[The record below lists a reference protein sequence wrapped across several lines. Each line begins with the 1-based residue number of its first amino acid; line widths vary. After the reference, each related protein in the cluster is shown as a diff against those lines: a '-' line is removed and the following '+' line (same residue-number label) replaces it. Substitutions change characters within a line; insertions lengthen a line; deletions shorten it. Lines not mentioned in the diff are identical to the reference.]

1 MRFRNATGIAVMATI
16 ALMATTACSG
26 PATTQTGS
34 PSAQSSQSQ
43 AAQDVTIT
51 YWHAYSADSQEI
63 AVLENTVIPAFE
75 KANPGIK
82 VTSVAVPY
90 NDLHQK
96 LVTGVA
102 GGELPD
108 VVRSDI
114 IWVPELANLG
124 VLEPLDTAMTDFET
138 ISKAVY
144 PGPLA
149 TNKWKDHYY
158 GLPLD
163 TNTLVMLNN
172 PAAFKEAG
180 VSVPTTLTE
189 WAGLADAFK
198 AKGISLY
205 ADGNLNGWNVL
216 PFIWSFGGDIVSPD
230 VTKAT
235 GYLNSPQS
243 VAAIQF
249 LYDLYKKGAIPK
261 IITQDGATD
270 TSPGFAKA
278 KYATIMGGPWM
289 YPIFTGTFPDLKFDA
304 TVLPSGDAG
313 SISVVG
319 GEDIVMTSASKNK
332 EAAAKFISYLLSEQA
347 QTDFAKVG
355 QMPVLSSLASAT
367 TEIQPY
373 YATFNEQL
381 KTAKPRPATPA
392 WTEIDVKL
400 EAALQELF
408 LNGGDVQKS
417 MDTLAAE
424 IDAML
429 AQYQ

>member
-1 MRFRNATGIAVMATI
+1 MKSRRTIGIALAAISGLVAMA
-16 ALMATTACSG
+16 ACSS
-26 PATTQTGS
+26 PAPTQTS
-34 PSAQSSQSQ
+34 VSTPPSQSQ
-43 AAQDVTIT
+43 PAGDATIT

-63 AVLENTVIPAFE
+63 TVLEKTVIPAFE
-75 KANPGIK
+75 AANPGVK
-82 VTSVAVPY
+82 VTSVPVPY
-90 NDLHQK
+90 DDLHQK
-96 LVTGVA
+96 LVTGIA

-124 VLEPLDTAMTDFET
+124 VLEPLDTAMGDFQA
-138 ISKAVY
+138 ISQAVY

-172 PAAFKEAG
+172 PAAFDKAG
-180 VSVPTTLTE
+180 VKMPSTLKE
-189 WAGLADAFK
+189 FAGLADTFK
-198 AKGISLY
+198 AKDVALY

-216 PFIWSFGGDIVSPD
+216 PFIWSFGEDIVSPD

-235 GYLNSPQS
+235 GILHGPQS
-243 VAAIQF
+243 VAAIQA
-249 LYDLYKKGAIPK
+249 LYALYRPGAIPAFV
-261 IITQDGATD
+261 TQDGATD
-270 TSPGFAKA
+270 PADGFSQA
-278 KYATIMGGPWM
+278 KYATMMGGPWM
-289 YPIFTGTFPDLKFDA
+289 YPILEGSFPDLKFEA
-304 TVLPSGDAG
+304 TMLPAGDGG

-332 EAAAKFISYLLSEQA
+332 EAAAKFISYLLGEETQKE
-347 QTDFAKVG
+347 FAKIG
-355 QMPVLSSLASAT
+355 QMPVLSSLAGDLTA
-367 TEIQPY
+367 IQPY
-373 YATFNEQL
+373 YATFSEQL

-392 WTEIDVKL
+392 WTEMDTRL

-408 LNGGDVQKS
+408 LGGGDVRKTLDS
-417 MDTLAAE
+417 LAAE
-424 IDAML
+424 FDGLL

>member
-1 MRFRNATGIAVMATI
+1 
-16 ALMATTACSG
+16 
-26 PATTQTGS
+26 
-34 PSAQSSQSQ
+34 
-43 AAQDVTIT
+43 VTIT

-75 KANPGIK
+75 AANPGIK
-82 VTSVAVPY
+82 VNPVAVPY

-124 VLEPLDTAMTDFET
+124 VLEPLDTAQPDFDA

-163 TNTLVMLNN
+163 TNTLVMLSN
-172 PAAFKEAG
+172 PEAFKAAG
-180 VSVPTTLTE
+180 VSVPKTLKE
-189 WAGLADAFK
+189 WGDEADAFK

-230 VTKAT
+230 ATTST
-235 GYLNSPQS
+235 GYINGPKS

-261 IITQDGATD
+261 IITQDGAVD
-270 TSPGFAKA
+270 PSAGFAKA

-289 YPIFTGTFPDLKFDA
+289 YPIFKGSFPDLKFDG
-304 TVLPSGDAG
+304 TVFPSGDAG

-332 EAAAKFISYLLSEQA
+332 EAASKFISFLLSEQA
-347 QTDFAKVG
+347 QKDFAKVG
-355 QMPVLSSLASAT
+355 QMPVLTSLADAT

-417 MDTLAAE
+417 MDALATE
-424 IDAML
+424 IDGLL
-429 AQYQ
+429 AQYK